1 MSWASLSD
9 LARPEHPQAGL
20 ALEIASET
28 LSALTGYLYTDAH
41 QVSEMYD
48 TRLALGRGAEFYP
61 AMINGVMVNNAVYPN
76 CECNSCGIVHRIRLR
91 GKPVRNII
99 EVEVDGRRLNP
110 TEYVL
115 LDHAV
120 LGFLT
125 AAACCGGCVLVRYR
139 YGANIP
145 SSGKYAAIKLANEL
159 VESLDPDGHCK
170 LPERVTSV
178 SRQGVSW
185 TLLDP
190 QDFLADGRT
199 GIYEVDLFLKTHNP
213 AKAVRPARVFSPDRP
228 RASTVV
234 QEYPL
239 LADVLLPDDLVVVP
253 GSPAG
258 WLITDPHAV
267 EVLGLPNFEPR
278 AIIDGVGEIRLT
290 GTSSPSGGITFML
303 PATVTAKICWG
314 SCWKLIAHNTLAPR
328 DELLLEGEART
339 L

>member
-28 LSALTGYLYTDAH
+28 LSALTGYLYSDAH

-48 TRLALGRGAEFYP
+48 TRLTLARGADFYP

-76 CECNSCGIVHRIRLR
+76 CECNSCGILHRIRLR
-91 GKPVRNII
+91 GRPVRNVI
-99 EVEVDGRRLNP
+99 EVEVAGRKLNP

-115 LDHAV
+115 LDHSV

-125 AAACCGGCVLVRYR
+125 DAACCGGCVLVRYR

-145 SSGKYAAIKLANEL
+145 ASGKYAAIKLANEL
-159 VESLDPDGHCK
+159 IESLDPDGHCT

-228 RASTVV
+228 RASTVI
-234 QEYPL
+234 QEYPP

-253 GSPAG
+253 GTPAG
-258 WLITDPHAV
+258 WLITDAHSV
-267 EVLGLPNFEPR
+267 DVLNRPNFEPR
-278 AIIDGVGEIRLT
+278 AVIDGVGEIRLT
-290 GTSSPSGGITFML
+290 GTPSPSGGITFVL

-314 SCWKLIAHNTLAPR
+314 ACWKLIAHNTLAPR